1 SLWRK
6 ASGYQRARECLATV
20 GLTERAEARAATLAH
35 GEKRKLEIALLLAA
49 DPKVLLLDEPM
60 AGVATEDIPGLIE
73 VIRRVLTAEG
83 RSVLMVEH
91 HMDVILELADRL
103 AVMHHGSLL
112 AVGTPD
118 EVMANAAVQEAYL
131 GEAL

>member
-1 SLWRK
+1 M
-6 ASGYQRARECLATV
+6 
-20 GLTERAEARAATLAH
+20 
-35 GEKRKLEIALLLAA
+35 
-49 DPKVLLLDEPM
+49 LLLDEPM

-73 VIRRVLTAEG
+73 VIRRVLSAEG
-83 RSVLMVEH
+83 RSILMVEH